1 MVFGYVL
8 VAIVAAA
15 VAVFALQNGQQ
26 TSIRF
31 LKWTLEGLPLA
42 AAILVALAAGLVIAG
57 VPFSIRSW
65 RWRSRAQALEKRV
78 ANLESTL
85 AERQP
90 TRPFRPDP

>member
-1 MVFGYVL
+1 MLLGYVL

-15 VAVFALQNGQQ
+15 VAVFALQNSQQ

-31 LKWTLEGLPLA
+31 LKWTLDGLPLS
-42 AAILVALAAGLVIAG
+42 AAILAALAAGLVIAG

-65 RWRSRAQALEKRV
+65 RWRSRAQALERRV
-78 ANLESTL
+78 AGLESTL

-90 TRPFRPDP
+90 SRPPRPEP